1 MTFSFGML
9 PNTLQWIHPPKPY
22 ELLLA
27 FQNVVSVVQI
37 FVVLCEP
44 LEVYALV
51 RTKDLH
57 EE

>member
-1 MTFSFGML
+1 ML